1 MLTAKH
7 FPERH
12 RAENIAK
19 TLRAEAEFG
28 TLEKVPCVVH
38 DQGSSMKAAIQDLQ
52 EDVAAGLP
60 GDANDSNLSQAERSD
75 NEDSEGHEEQESADD
90 MSDEGEDNF
99 DVPA

>member
-1 MLTAKH
+1 MLTTKH

-38 DQGSSMKAAIQDLQ
+38 DQASNMKAAIRDLQ
-52 EDVAAGLP
+52 EDVPAGIA
-60 GDANDSNLSQAERSD
+60 GDANDGNLSQAES
-75 NEDSEGHEEQESADD
+75 
-90 MSDEGEDNF
+90 
-99 DVPA
+99 